1 MSGIFSS
8 ISDAD
13 ARDFASRPLI
23 LRHNF
28 HTSNLFEDSA
38 LARLI
43 EATPR
48 DRFHINTIPRD
59 VNDPRQWREGD
70 MTGLSGQAVLEA
82 VAKGNIWV
90 HIQRI
95 QEADAAYGDLLN
107 QAFDELEQK
116 IPGFKSFKRSM
127 SILVSSPRMNVA
139 YHADVPGQS
148 LWQIRGRKRV
158 WIYPAHAPFLPQQ
171 AIENI
176 VLKRS
181 GDTDFTFDPRFDE
194 SADVFDLTPGDM
206 ASWPQNCPHRVMN
219 EDCVN
224 VSVTME
230 HWNADLRATYAVNYA
245 NGLLRQHVGK
255 RPLSQATSGPAFWA
269 KFALAGAHKL
279 LRVGHPRALPLKIDF
294 RVDPTSQHG
303 FSDIEPY
310 LVLK

>member
-13 ARDFASRPLI
+13 ANDFALRPLI

-28 HTSNLFEDSA
+28 HSSTLFEDSA
-38 LARLI
+38 LARLV

-48 DRFHINTIPRD
+48 NRFHINTIHRD
-59 VNDPRQWREGD
+59 VDDPRQWREGD
-70 MTGLSGQAVLEA
+70 MTGLPGQAVLDA

-90 HIQRI
+90 HLQRI

-107 QAFDELEQK
+107 RAFGELEQK

-127 SILVSSPRMNVA
+127 SVLVSSPRMNVA

-158 WIYPAHAPFLPQQ
+158 WIYPARAPFLPQQ

-181 GDTDFTFDPRFDE
+181 GDTDLTFDPRFDE
-194 SADVFDLTPGDM
+194 DAKIFDLSPGDM
-206 ASWPQNCPHRVMN
+206 ASWPQNCPHRVVN
-219 EDCVN
+219 EDCLN

-245 NGLLRQHVGK
+245 NGLLRQHFGQQQ
-255 RPLSQATSGPAFWA
+255 LSQATRGAAFWA

-279 LRVGHPRALPLKIDF
+279 LRGGKRRALPLKIDF
-294 RVDPTSQHG
+294 RVDPESQHG